1 MKSGGFLS
9 LLRSNRN
16 YRFAWT
22 GQVISEAGDNFNNVA
37 VFSLAL
43 ANTHS
48 GLVVAA
54 VLLSRASAM
63 LPAGPIAGVLLDRM
77 DRRRIMILS
86 DLVRA
91 VIALGF
97 ILAIPLGRT
106 WLLYLLSGLLMFASP
121 FFTSGRA
128 SILPTIATRDEL
140 HTANALT
147 QLTQWTALAVG
158 SFLGGVSVLGGYHMA
173 FVFNAVSFLFSA
185 ACIWQ
190 LRVPGGF
197 HPRPPKH
204 VVAVSAREVDTHEPL
219 TEDRIVRPWNEYIE
233 GLRYMRATPLIF
245 GIGLISV
252 GWATGGGAAQILLSL
267 FGDVV
272 FHLGSIGIGAMWG
285 SAGAG
290 LIVGAI
296 VAHRLF
302 PRLSFAGYKIT
313 VSVCYIVHGLFF
325 LLFSLSPSFVMAI
338 FCIGMSRAAIGV
350 TSVCNSSQLLRHI
363 PHEFRG
369 RVFST
374 VETWTWMMMM
384 VSMSVA
390 GWASD
395 HTNPRVIGSVAA
407 IFSMSTA
414 FWWGWANFAGK
425 LPEPALDGVAPD
437 EIEVHGD
444 PAA

>member
-9 LLRSNRN
+9 LLRANRN
-16 YRFAWT
+16 YRYMWT
-22 GQVISEAGDNFNNVA
+22 GQVVSEAGDNFNNVA

-54 VLLSRASAM
+54 ILLSRGMSM

-77 DRRRIMILS
+77 DRRRIMLLS

-106 WLLYLLSGLLMFASP
+106 WLLYLLSAMLMFASP

-128 SILPTIATRDEL
+128 SILPTIATRGEL
-140 HTANALT
+140 HTANSLT
-147 QLTQWTALAVG
+147 QITQWTAQAIG
-158 SFLGGVSVLGGYHMA
+158 SLLGGVMVVGGYHLA
-173 FVFNAVSFLFSA
+173 FVFNAFSFVFSA

-190 LRVPGGF
+190 LSVPGGF
-197 HPRPPKH
+197 H
-204 VVAVSAREVDTHEPL
+204 ARRANVHESV
-219 TEDRIVRPWNEYIE
+219 TEDRIVRPWHEYME

-252 GWATGGGAAQILLSL
+252 GWATGGGAAQILFSL

-272 FHLGSIGIGAMWG
+272 FQRGSIGIGAMWS
-285 SAGAG
+285 SAGVG
-290 LIVGAI
+290 LIIGAVI
-296 VAHRLF
+296 AHRVF
-302 PRLSFAGYKIT
+302 PRLSFPAYKIT
-313 VSVCYIVHGLFF
+313 VSVCYILHGLFYLF
-325 LLFSLSPSFVMAI
+325 FSLSPSFAAAI
-338 FCIGMSRAAIGV
+338 FFIAMSRATIGV
-350 TSVCNSSQLLRHI
+350 TSVSNSSQLLRHV
-363 PHEFRG
+363 PHDFRG

-374 VETWTWMMMM
+374 IETWTWMMMM

-395 HTNPRVIGSVAA
+395 YASPRVIGSVAA
-407 IFSMSTA
+407 FLSMSTA
-414 FWWGWANFAGK
+414 FWWGWANFTGK
-425 LPEPALDGVAPD
+425 LPEPALAGVDPD
-437 EIEVHGD
+437 EVEVHGE

>member
-16 YRFAWT
+16 YRFAWI
-22 GQVISEAGDNFNNVA
+22 GQIVSEAGDNFNNVA

-54 VLLSRASAM
+54 ILLSRAISM
-63 LPAGPIAGVLLDRM
+63 LPAGPIAGVLLDRV

-91 VIALGF
+91 AIALCF
-97 ILAIPLGRT
+97 IFAIPVGRT
-106 WLLYLLSGLLMFASP
+106 WLLYVLSGLLMFASP

-140 HTANALT
+140 HTANSLT

-158 SFLGGVSVLGGYHMA
+158 SFLGGVSVLGGYSLA
-173 FVFNAVSFLFSA
+173 FAFNAFSFLFSA

-197 HPRPPKH
+197 LPKRTAP
-204 VVAVSAREVDTHEPL
+204 VHESI
-219 TEDRIVRPWNEYIE
+219 TEDRIVRPWHEYVE

-267 FGDVV
+267 FGEVV
-272 FHLGSIGIGAMWG
+272 FQRGSIGIGAMWG
-285 SAGAG
+285 SAGVG
-290 LIVGAI
+290 LIVGAT

-302 PRLSFAGYKIT
+302 PQLSYSAYKIT
-313 VSVCYIVHGLFF
+313 ISVCYVVHGLFF
-325 LLFSLSPSFVMAI
+325 LLFSLSPSFAAAI

-350 TSVCNSSQLLRHI
+350 SAVCNSSQLLRHVA
-363 PHEFRG
+363 HDFRG

-374 VETWTWMMMM
+374 VETWTWMTMM

-395 HTNPRVIGSVAA
+395 HASPRTIGAVAA
-407 IFSMSTA
+407 LFSMSTA
-414 FWWGWANFAGK
+414 FWWAWANFAGK
-425 LPEPALDGVAPD
+425 LPEPALDGVDPE

>member
-1 MKSGGFLS
+1 
-9 LLRSNRN
+9 
-16 YRFAWT
+16 
-22 GQVISEAGDNFNNVA
+22 VSEAGDNFNNVA

-48 GLVVAA
+48 GFVVAA
-54 VLLSRASAM
+54 ILLSRAISM

-91 VIALGF
+91 AIALAF
-97 ILAIPLGRT
+97 IFAIPRGRT

-140 HTANALT
+140 HTANSLT

-158 SFLGGVSVLGGYHMA
+158 SFLGGVSVLGGYHVA
-173 FVFNAVSFLFSA
+173 FAFNAFSFLFSA

-197 HPRPPKH
+197 HPRR
-204 VVAVSAREVDTHEPL
+204 ADRARAIAAPEADPREPL
-219 TEDRIVRPWNEYIE
+219 TEDRIVRPWHEYIE

-272 FHLGSIGIGAMWG
+272 FRRGSVGIGAMWG
-285 SAGAG
+285 SAGVG
-290 LIVGAI
+290 LIIGAI
-296 VAHRLF
+296 VAHRIF
-302 PRLSFAGYKIT
+302 PKISYSAYKMTI
-313 VSVCYIVHGLFF
+313 SVCYILHGLFF
-325 LLFSLSPSFVMAI
+325 L
-338 FCIGMSRAAIGV
+338 
-350 TSVCNSSQLLRHI
+350 
-363 PHEFRG
+363 
-369 RVFST
+369 
-374 VETWTWMMMM
+374 
-384 VSMSVA
+384 
-390 GWASD
+390 
-395 HTNPRVIGSVAA
+395 
-407 IFSMSTA
+407 
-414 FWWGWANFAGK
+414 
-425 LPEPALDGVAPD
+425 
-437 EIEVHGD
+437 
-444 PAA
+444 

>member
-1 MKSGGFLS
+1 LKSGGFLS
-9 LLRSNRN
+9 LLRANRN
-16 YRFAWT
+16 YRFAWV
-22 GQVISEAGDNFNNVA
+22 GQIVSEAGDNFNNIA

-54 VLLSRASAM
+54 ILLSRAASM

-77 DRRRIMILS
+77 DRRRIMLLS

-91 VIALGF
+91 VIALCF
-97 ILAIPLGRT
+97 IFAIPAGRT
-106 WLLYLLSGLLMFASP
+106 WLLYVLSGMLMFASP

-140 HTANALT
+140 HTANSLT
-147 QLTQWTALAVG
+147 QLTQWTAQAVG
-158 SFLGGVSVLGGYHMA
+158 SFLGGVSVLGGYHLA
-173 FVFNAVSFLFSA
+173 FGFNAFSFVFSA

-197 HPRPPKH
+197 H
-204 VVAVSAREVDTHEPL
+204 ARRTELARAAPEADAREPL
-219 TEDRIVRPWNEYIE
+219 TEDRIVRPWHEYIE

-245 GIGLISV
+245 GIGLVSV
-252 GWATGGGAAQILLSL
+252 GWATGGGAAQILFSV
-267 FGDVV
+267 FADVI
-272 FHLGSIGIGAMWG
+272 FRRGSIGIGAMWG
-285 SAGAG
+285 SAGVG
-290 LIVGAI
+290 LIFGAV
-296 VAHRLF
+296 VAHRVF
-302 PRLSFAGYKIT
+302 PRLSYSGYKIAI
-313 VSVCYIVHGLFF
+313 SVCYILHGTFF
-325 LLFSLSPSFVMAI
+325 LLFSLSPSFAAAVL
-338 FCIGMSRAAIGV
+338 FIGLSRAAAGFS
-350 TSVCNSSQLLRHI
+350 SVSNSSQLLRHI
-363 PHEFRG
+363 PHQLRG

-374 VETWTWMMMM
+374 METWTWMMMM

-395 HTNPRVIGSVAA
+395 HASPRVIGAVAA
-407 IFSMSTA
+407 AFSTSTA

-425 LPEPALDGVAPD
+425 LPEPALDGVDPA
-437 EIEVHGD
+437 EIEVHGE